1 MNKKKHKRKVSR
13 VLIFTSDAVDAK
25 ERQLKLAPWLANLLL
40 LVFCVVVGSVIGYFM
55 NESKVWAQVQAVY
68 AKQNE
73 TINNLQDE
81 NEELNL
87 QIESLNEKL
96 AVLSDTVNKQSQD
109 AESLKEQISKQT
121 TPTGFP
127 LTGTSSNVQDFTE
140 EDPICVWEAAEG
152 NMTVVATAVGTV
164 LSIEDDAVYGH
175 SIVIDHGNGYQTIYR
190 NKGEAKVKV
199 GDSVARGT
207 TLFIVGSDNLTL
219 GYQIMKDGMY
229 INPMEVLSV
238 SG

>member
-25 ERQLKLAPWLANLLL
+25 EKQIKIAPWLANILII
-40 LVFCVVVGSVIGYFM
+40 VFCVVVGSLIGYFM
-55 NESKVWAQVQAVY
+55 NESKVWAQIQAIY

-73 TINNLQDE
+73 TISNLQSE
-81 NEELNL
+81 NRDLNA
-87 QIESLNEKL
+87 QITSLNEKI

-109 AESLKEQISKQT
+109 AENLKEQISKQT

-127 LTGTSSNVQDFTE
+127 LTGTSSNVQDYTE
-140 EDPICVWEAAEG
+140 EDPICVWEAES
-152 NMTVVATAVGTV
+152 NVTVVATAAGVV
-164 LSIEDDAVYGH
+164 ASVENDAVYGQK
-175 SIVIDHGNGYQTIYR
+175 IVINHENGYRTVYR

-207 TLFIVGSDNLTL
+207 TLFIIGSDNLTL
-219 GYQIMKDGMY
+219 GYQIMKDGSY
-229 INPMEVLSV
+229 INPMDVLSV

>member
-40 LVFCVVVGSVIGYFM
+40 LVFCVIVGSMIGYFM

-68 AKQNE
+68 AKQNS
-73 TINNLQDE
+73 TISDLQTE
-81 NEELNL
+81 NQDLNA
-87 QIESLNEKL
+87 QIEILTEKL

-109 AESLKEQISKQT
+109 AENLKEQIAKQT

-140 EDPICVWEAAEG
+140 EDPICVWEAET
-152 NMTVVATAVGTV
+152 NVTVVATAVGTV
-164 LSIEDDAVYGH
+164 ASIEDDAVYGH
-175 SIVIDHGNGYQTIYR
+175 KVVIDHGNGYRTIYR
-190 NKGEAKVKV
+190 NKGEVKVKT

-207 TLFIVGSDNLTL
+207 TLFIIGSDNLTL
-219 GYQIMKDGMY
+219 GYQIMKDGSY
-229 INPMEVLSV
+229 INPMDVLSV